1 MKLKHL
7 LAFLLVF
14 LSASIVNAQ
23 KKKDINSAEEM
34 VVYNKKH
41 NNDQYKGLVVVYNYE
56 LKNANAFQANDMKNL
71 AQGKFVQ
78 VIKSEIINEGAKKI
92 LRVTTEGTTDN
103 NPIYYE
109 ILKSNS
115 SVLIQGKREILLK

>member
-14 LSASIVNAQ
+14 LSTSIVNAQ

-41 NNDQYKGLVVVYNYE
+41 NNDHYKGLVVVYNYE
-56 LKNANAFQANDMKNL
+56 LKNTNAFQANDMKNL

-78 VIKSEIINEGAKKI
+78 VVKSEIINEGGKKV
-92 LRVTTEGTTDN
+92 LRITTEGTTDN